1 MGVRYCMYCG
11 MPVPRKAKICPE
23 CGNSLKAAA
32 PKPAAPRIDP
42 ADRMRRRK
50 QHTPNKKAALTAVS
64 LLAVTCTAVIIILN
78 AGSKIENARSRHRE
92 NMMDAQRKETHLKID
107 MPEFSMPDISI
118 PDLKLPEPPEAEFAV
133 ESYAVETDLMGNTV
147 LYVNINYTNKAE
159 TKECFLS
166 NFRVTVQQ
174 DGGTCRQTA
183 GDPEKEN
190 HLLDSV
196 EPDETALISEAFI
209 IEPEKKT
216 TVSLSAFF
224 GEGNYLEEIVLPHA
238 DGTVTVRE

>member
-11 MPVPRKAKICPE
+11 MPIPRKAKICPE

-32 PKPAAPRIDP
+32 PKPASPRIAP
-42 ADRMRRRK
+42 AGRSDRRK
-50 QHTPNKKAALTAVS
+50 HTPNKKASLAAVS
-64 LLAVTCTAVIIILN
+64 LIAVTCAAFIIILN
-78 AGSKIENARSRHRE
+78 AGKKIENARSRHRE
-92 NMMDAQRKETHLKID
+92 NVMDAERKETHLKID

-118 PDLKLPEPPEAEFAV
+118 PDLQLPEPPAAEFAV

-147 LYVNINYTNKAE
+147 LYVNISYTNKAE
-159 TKECFLS
+159 TQECFMT
-166 NFRVTVQQ
+166 NFHITVQQ

-183 GDPEKEN
+183 GDPTREN
-190 HLLDSV
+190 HLTDSV
-196 EPDETALISEAFI
+196 QPDETALISEAFI

-216 TVSLSAFF
+216 TVSLRAFF
-224 GEGNYLEEIVLPHA
+224 GADNYLEEIVLPHE